1 MYFADYDDDSDFELE
16 DEDLFPTIPP
26 EAVEAYKEL
35 KNCFFKG
42 RYIGQIKWKAAFE
55 FKKFENK
62 NVSELLST
70 INAWIDQDEIKVRN
84 KLN

>member
-1 MYFADYDDDSDFELE
+1 MYFTDYDDDSDFELE

-26 EAVEAYKEL
+26 EAVEAYKKL

-55 FKKFENK
+55 FKKLENK
-62 NVSELLST
+62 KVSELLSI

-84 KLN
+84 K